1 MRWLSIDPAT
11 KTGIARWEG
20 SRLLSVATL
29 RPATKLESRSGP
41 TLMLSSLKVS
51 ALGVGDARSTLGF
64 ATGQAAWR
72 WLLFEWG
79 VVHTVVI
86 EEAMG
91 ASPKTVAQLAYRRGY
106 IAAQCELRGASVRE
120 VNTSSWRKVAGE
132 AFGKSFPNKS
142 DEAKALAIALVEKHF
157 GVTCSDDEADAVLI
171 GHWHT
176 RTKA

>member
-1 MRWLSIDPAT
+1 
-11 KTGIARWEG
+11 
-20 SRLLSVATL
+20 
-29 RPATKLESRSGP
+29 
-41 TLMLSSLKVS
+41 ML
-51 ALGVGDARSTLGF
+51 STLGVADVRASVAF
-64 ATGQAAWR
+64 ESGQAAWQ
-72 WLLFEWG
+72 WLLTERG
-79 VVHTVVI
+79 AVHTVVI

-106 IAAQCELRGASVRE
+106 IAAQCELRGAVVRE

-132 AFGKSFPNKS
+132 AYGKSFPSKS

-157 GVTCSDDEADAVLI
+157 GLTCSDDEADAVLI